1 VKLAALAAAA
11 VLAPSVAAAPP
22 RPPQVVAVSVG
33 PADTAKGFVVGPRR
47 VVTVAHVLD
56 GSGDVLVDGRRATVV
71 RRDDRLDLA
80 VLAVPGVDGEPV
92 RIAAGATRVVVGGR
106 PARVVHRAL
115 ARVDGSSWRRPVLEV
130 RARVAAGDSGTPVLT
145 SSGRVIGMIFARSRE
160 RTGVAY
166 AVDLEGAGERQLR
179 H

>member
-1 VKLAALAAAA
+1 MKLAVLAAAA

-47 VVTVAHVLD
+47 VVTVAHVLN

-80 VLAVPGVDGEPV
+80 VLAVPGVDAEPLRV
-92 RIAAGATRVVVGGR
+92 VAGATRVVVGGR

-115 ARVDGSSWRRPVLEV
+115 ARVDGSSWRRPVLEL
-130 RARVAAGDSGTPVLT
+130 RARVAFGESGSPVVTPG
-145 SSGRVIGMIFARSRE
+145 GRLVGVVFARSRA
-160 RTGVAY
+160 RPGVAY
-166 AVDLEGAGERQLR
+166 AVDLEGAGERQLL